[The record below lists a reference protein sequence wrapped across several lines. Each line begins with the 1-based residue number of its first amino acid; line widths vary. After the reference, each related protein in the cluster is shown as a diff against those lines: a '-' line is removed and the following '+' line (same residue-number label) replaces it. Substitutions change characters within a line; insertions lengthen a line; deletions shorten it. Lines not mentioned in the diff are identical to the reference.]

1 MSEPGT
7 SRRSEPCSASAGS
20 SPVVSL
26 RVSTAGA
33 SRSDPPDV
41 TATIVSWNTKPL
53 LRGCLDALRR
63 HPPGAS
69 IEVVVVDNAS
79 ADGSPELVRQE
90 FPEVRLIQNTDNV
103 GFARAVNQAWPHA
116 SGRYWLLLNSDTEV
130 GDGAI
135 DALVAFMDRHPAA
148 GLATAR
154 LLNVDGSPQHCAQ
167 AVPSALLTLLETLRL
182 HKLLPTRLRG
192 RLLLGPYFAYDVEQ
206 QVGWTWGTALICRRQ
221 AVEKTGLLAERF
233 FLYGEDV
240 DWCLR
245 MRTAGWEVWFCP
257 TAEVTHRGAGSAP
270 EDQSDA
276 MRRRLIQQRI
286 FEALSCHRS
295 RGRMAALHATSALSG
310 GIEWLAARIRHRSAT
325 VPGETLRFH
334 ARAAGKLLLAGA
346 RHR

>member
-1 MSEPGT
+1 MEI
-7 SRRSEPCSASAGS
+7 
-20 SPVVSL
+20 L
-26 RVSTAGA
+26 
-33 SRSDPPDV
+33 
-41 TATIVSWNTKPL
+41 
-53 LRGCLDALRR
+53 
-63 HPPGAS
+63 
-69 IEVVVVDNAS
+69 VVDNAS
-79 ADGSPELVRQE
+79 ADGSPEVVRDE
-90 FPEVRLIQNTDNV
+90 FPEARLIQNEENV

-130 GDGAI
+130 GDGAV

-154 LLNVDGSPQHCAQ
+154 LVNVDGSPQHCAQ

-182 HKLLPTRLRG
+182 HKLLPGRVRG

-221 AVEKTGLLAERF
+221 AVEETGLLSERF

-245 MRTAGWEVWFCP
+245 MRKAGWQVWFCP

-270 EDQSDA
+270 ADQSDA
-276 MRRRLIQQRI
+276 MRRALIHQRI
-286 FEALSCHRS
+286 FEAVACHRS
-295 RGRMAALHATSALSG
+295 RARMAALHAASALSG
-310 GIEWLAARIRHRSAT
+310 GVEWLAARIRHRSAT
-325 VPGETLRFH
+325 IPGETLRFH
-334 ARAAGKLLLAGA
+334 ARAAGRLLVAND